1 MPLSYQRY
9 TGNGTTTDFSISF
22 QYLNRAHVVAK
33 VNNSLV
39 THTWVNDSTLRISPA
54 PATGS
59 NVWIYRV
66 TPKEAPLTVF
76 KDGVG
81 FREADLNRMV
91 KQLLYISQEAYENAD
106 LPLLAEWRE
115 ETLLAMQQT
124 IQARTEAL
132 GYRDQCLSLVA
143 DGQSALD
150 AYTASKIEE
159 INVAVDDAYTAIDNK
174 ESEIGALA
182 DTIVHA
188 IDSKRTAFNTDAA
201 AKIDALET
209 ASGEAINL
217 INAKKA
223 EITAEGAT
231 ALRVIDT
238 RADEAE
244 LQVLA
249 LQTALNTMRTTIDA
263 LEADIPAIEADR
275 QAAESAALAAG
286 LYEAGA
292 KGYMEQAGSYHDGI
306 LDVKNQTATIRDE
319 AEAIRV
325 ATLQLKNDTAFLKG
339 QADAAKIAAEGFKDQ
354 AYDYLLQTI
363 SRWNE
368 TNTFRD
374 EAEGYKNDTAALA
387 SAVAEAAEAAFGA
400 AAGAWVEGHVY
411 NWPDVVAA
419 PDGHTY
425 RCIGTNITSIP
436 TSFNPEWQV
445 LTVIPPTTFEL
456 DVEGNLMPARIP
468 VATGDWEID
477 ADGNIMPRA
486 S

>member
-1 MPLSYQRY
+1 M
-9 TGNGTTTDFSISF
+9 
-22 QYLNRAHVVAK
+22 
-33 VNNSLV
+33 
-39 THTWVNDSTLRISPA
+39 HTWVNDSTLRISPA
-54 PATGS
+54 PATGAY
-59 NVWIYRV
+59 VWIYRV

-124 IQARTEAL
+124 VQARTEAL
-132 GYRDQCLSLVA
+132 GYRDQCLALVA
-143 DGQSALD
+143 EAQTVLD
-150 AYTASKIEE
+150 TYT
-159 INVAVDDAYTAIDNK
+159 
-174 ESEIGALA
+174 
-182 DTIVHA
+182 
-188 IDSKRTAFNTDAA
+188 A
-201 AKIDALET
+201 AKITEINGAANT
-209 ASGEAINL
+209 AIGTIN
-217 INAKKA
+217 
-223 EITAEGAT
+223 
-231 ALRVIDT
+231 T
-238 RADEAE
+238 RADELDE
-244 LQVLA
+244 HMTA
-249 LQTALNTMRTTIDA
+249 LQAALAAMESILGDVNDLVPEIA
-263 LEADIPAIEADR
+263 GYK
-275 QAAESAALAAG
+275 QAAEAAALAAG
-286 LYEAGA
+286 LHESGA
-292 KGYMEQAGSYHDGI
+292 LGYMQQAGSYRDGI
-306 LDVKNQTATIRDE
+306 LDMKNQAAAIRDE
-319 AEAIRV
+319 AKTIRD
-325 ATLQLKNDTAFLKG
+325 ATAQLKDDTAFLKG
-339 QADAAKIAAEGFKDQ
+339 QAEAAKIAAEGFKDQ
-354 AYDYLLQTI
+354 TYDYLLQTI

-368 TNTFRD
+368 TKTFRD

-400 AAGAWVEGHVY
+400 AAAAWVEGHVY

-425 RCIGTNITSIP
+425 RCIGTNITSMP

-477 ADGNIMPRA
+477 TDGNIMPRA